1 MNGANL
7 YQERL
12 SDLTIEQRELLFGG
26 SLSQRFSKLPLSL
39 SHPAIIS
46 AFYAF
51 LVSLGL
57 FLPLGYE
64 ANWVVSDWFGIWS
77 VFVVILMLLLS
88 ILGQI
93 SIFMIKITKRLPIH
107 SPRKILY
114 RLPFL
119 GLLLVSAQL
128 SMSFLEEY
136 VFILNL
142 GVLFLIIPGPIYV
155 HLSWAPRWR
164 MLVLLDEGV
173 EPFTDEQLESTTISE
188 SSDIDVEQVV
198 DEVSLEK

>member
-1 MNGANL
+1 MNGTNL
-7 YQERL
+7 YQDRL

-64 ANWVVSDWFGIWS
+64 ANWVASDWLGIWG
-77 VFVVILMLLLS
+77 VFVVLLMLLLS

-93 SIFMIKITKRLPIH
+93 SLFVIKITRRLPIH

-119 GLLLVSAQL
+119 GLLLISAQL
-128 SMSFLEEY
+128 SLLEGY
-136 VFILNL
+136 VFILNI
-142 GVLFLIIPGPIYV
+142 GIIFLIIPGPIYV

-164 MLVLLDEGV
+164 MLVMLDEGI
-173 EPFTDEQLESTTISE
+173 EPFTDEQLESTTL
-188 SSDIDVEQVV
+188 SSNEDIDVEEVV
-198 DEVSLEK
+198 DELV

>member
-7 YQERL
+7 YQDRL

-64 ANWVVSDWFGIWS
+64 ANWVVSDWLGIWG

-93 SIFMIKITKRLPIH
+93 SLFMNKITRRLPIH

-119 GLLLVSAQL
+119 GLLLISAQL
-128 SMSFLEEY
+128 SLLEGY
-136 VFILNL
+136 VFILNI
-142 GVLFLIIPGPIYV
+142 GVIFLIIPGPIYV

-164 MLVLLDEGV
+164 MLVMLDEGI
-173 EPFTDEQLESTTISE
+173 EPFTDEQLESTTF
-188 SSDIDVEQVV
+188 SSNEDIDVEEVV
-198 DEVSLEK
+198 DELV